1 MRKLLWPHSFVFSL
15 LVLTTCL
22 VFAATNAIAQPAKV
36 LWWDVSANEPRNK
49 PQNRQRMARY
59 LDQYRG
65 GSRFNVDYVYG
76 PRRGS
81 FAQHMAANPGY
92 RIIVITAA
100 TKSRSFSRS
109 DLDALR
115 AFYASGR
122 KTLMLDGTLGIRNS
136 DVRQR
141 TQWPGANN
149 SSANM
154 LVNQMEALRRRGGG
168 LLIGTDHGRFQASA
182 NQALQAIVPR
192 ARFSRVTNPS
202 RDGQFFGN
210 LLLAEARPVRP
221 FDMLRH
227 WEAIPNQG
235 QAPVGNFKDFQGG
248 GVRLHTLV
256 EASDKPGGG
265 TRRPYISSTIN
276 PGQARFDITRNQAP
290 TQDAPAPKPE
300 PKPEPVKEPPQVD
313 KMPTR
318 KGPPR
323 N

>member
-1 MRKLLWPHSFVFSL
+1 MRKLFRLCSVAFFPLFLSAF
-15 LVLTTCL
+15 LV
-22 VFAATNAIAQPAKV
+22 VSATSASAQPVKV
-36 LWWDVSANEPRNK
+36 LWWDVSLNESRNK
-49 PQNRQRMARY
+49 PQNRQRMAQY
-59 LDQYRG
+59 LEQYQG
-65 GSRFNVDYVYG
+65 GSRFDVDYVFG
-76 PRRGS
+76 PRRGA

-92 RIIVITAA
+92 RIIVVTAA
-100 TKSRSFSRS
+100 NDNRVFNRADQDAFRS
-109 DLDALR
+109 
-115 AFYASGR
+115 FYASGR

-154 LVNQMEALRRRGGG
+154 LVNQMEALRRSGGG

-182 NQALQAIVPR
+182 NQALQAILPR
-192 ARFSRVTNPS
+192 AQFSRVTNPS
-202 RDGQFFGN
+202 RDGQFFGEV
-210 LLLAEARPVRP
+210 LLAEARPVRP

-235 QAPVGNFKDFQGG
+235 QAPVGNYTDFLGG
-248 GVRLHTLV
+248 SVRLYTLV

-265 TRRPYISSTIN
+265 PRRPYISSTIN

-290 TQDAPAPKPE
+290 APEPPPAPKE
-300 PKPEPVKEPPQVD
+300 EPPEID
-313 KMPTR
+313 RMPTR
-318 KGPPR
+318 KGPPS